1 MTDTLPATKP
11 VILIADNS
19 TAVTGAL
26 MAMRNATDQLR
37 QQYEFVYVLPS
48 GSKGRG
54 VLEESGYRVHE
65 LPFVEISKRVRSL
78 LLYVPML
85 LLNGWRLAGLVRRE
99 RAAVVHMND
108 FYNLT
113 GVLARLLTGRPL
125 VTHVRFLP
133 HTQMQPLARTW
144 RWVAEHLAQRVVC
157 VSQAVYSYFLPLPH
171 VRVISDPIPEGEKY
185 PPTNLAARTDGTVRV
200 LFLGNYIQGKGQ
212 NFAVKAFRVAYPQQP
227 NLRLH
232 FAGGDMGLEKN
243 REYRR
248 QLEATVAAAGLQQVV
263 TFGSFVQDV
272 EAAIKQADIVLNF
285 SESESFS
292 LTCLDALYFGTP
304 LIATDC
310 GGPAELFES
319 GQSGLLVPNRDVPA
333 MTRALLTLA
342 ADASMRTRFAAA
354 GREFV
359 RHKFR
364 AENTYEQLG
373 LLYGEVVTR
382 NSPGR

>member
-1 MTDTLPATKP
+1 MPQASSKP
-11 VILIADNS
+11 VILITDNS

-26 MAMRNATDQLR
+26 NAMCTATDHLR
-37 QQYEFVYVLPS
+37 PRYEFVYVLPT
-48 GSKGRG
+48 GSKGRP
-54 VLEESGYRVHE
+54 VLEAAGYRVHE

-78 LLYVPML
+78 LLYAPML
-85 LLNGWRLAGLVRRE
+85 LLNGWRLARLARRE
-99 RAAVVHMND
+99 QAAVLHMND

-113 GVLARLLTGRPL
+113 GVVARVLTGRPL

-133 HTQMQPLARTW
+133 HTQLQPLARTW

-157 VSQAVYSYFLPLPH
+157 VSRAVYSYFRPLPH
-171 VRVISDPIPEGEKY
+171 VSVVFDPVPEGEKY
-185 PPTNLAARTDGTVRV
+185 PPTSLATRPDGTVRM
-200 LFLGNYIQGKGQ
+200 LFLGNYIPGKGQ
-212 NFAVKAFRVAYPQQP
+212 NFAVEAFKAAYAQQP

-243 REYRR
+243 RAYRQ
-248 QLEATVAAAGLQQVV
+248 QLEAEVAAAGLQQVV

-319 GQSGLLVPNRDVPA
+319 GRSGLLVPNRDVPA
-333 MTRALLTLA
+333 MTRAMVQLG
-342 ADASMRTRFAAA
+342 ADAGLRQEFAAA
-354 GREFV
+354 GRAFV

-364 AENTYEQLG
+364 PESSYLQLG
-373 LLYGEVVTR
+373 QLYQEVI
-382 NSPGR
+382 GR

>member
-1 MTDTLPATKP
+1 MSSEYSFKFVLPAGSQ
-11 VILIADNS
+11 A
-19 TAVTGAL
+19 
-26 MAMRNATDQLR
+26 RATLAHR
-37 QQYEFVYVLPS
+37 GYATYEI
-48 GSKGRG
+48 
-54 VLEESGYRVHE
+54 
-65 LPFVEISKRVRSL
+65 PFIEISRRPKDL

-85 LLNGWRLAGLVRRE
+85 LLNGWRLAALVRRE
-99 RAAVVHMND
+99 RAAAVHMND

-113 GVLARLLTGRPL
+113 GVIARLLTGRPL
-125 VTHVRFLP
+125 ITHVRFLP
-133 HTQMQPLARTW
+133 HTQLQPLARTW

-157 VSQAVYSYFLPLPH
+157 VSEAVYSYFRPLPQ
-171 VRVISDPIPEGEKY
+171 VQVVFDPIPEGEKY
-185 PPTNLAARTDGTVRV
+185 PPTDLAPRPDGTVRL
-200 LFLGNYIQGKGQ
+200 LFLGNYIMGKGQ
-212 NFAVKAFRVAYPQQP
+212 NFAVEAFKAAYAQQP

-243 REYRR
+243 RAYRR
-248 QLEATVAAAGLQQVV
+248 QLEATVAAAGLTQVV

-319 GQSGLLVPNRDVPA
+319 GRSGLLVPNRDVPA
-333 MTRALLTLA
+333 MTQALLRLA
-342 ADASMRTRFAAA
+342 ADAELRREFAAA

-364 AENTYEQLG
+364 AAATYEQLG
-373 LLYGEVVTR
+373 KLYSEVLKK
-382 NSPGR
+382 

>member
-1 MTDTLPATKP
+1 MPQPTTKP
-11 VILIADNS
+11 IILIADNS

-26 MAMRNATDQLR
+26 MAIRNATDRLR
-37 QQYEFVYVLPS
+37 DQYEFVYVLPT
-48 GSKGRG
+48 GSRGRL
-54 VLEESGYRVHE
+54 VLEAAGYRVQE
-65 LPFVEISKRVRSL
+65 LPFVEISKRVRNL

-85 LLNGWRLAGLVRRE
+85 LLNGWRLAALVRRE
-99 RAAVVHMND
+99 RAVAIHMND

-113 GVLARLLTGRPL
+113 GVVARLLTDRPL

-157 VSQAVYSYFLPLPH
+157 VSQAVYSYFQPLPH
-171 VRVISDPIPEGEKY
+171 ISVIFDPVPEGEKY
-185 PPTNLAARTDGTVRV
+185 PPTDLTPRADGSVRV
-200 LFLGNYIQGKGQ
+200 LFLGNYIPGKGQ
-212 NFAVKAFRVAYPQQP
+212 NFAVEAFKTAYAQQP

-248 QLEATVAAAGLQQVV
+248 QLETAVAMAGLQEVV

-319 GQSGLLVPNRDVPA
+319 GRSGLLVPNRDVPA
-333 MTRALLTLA
+333 MTQALLKLA
-342 ADASMRTRFAAA
+342 ADAGLRQRFAAA

-364 AENTYEQLG
+364 PASSYEQLG
-373 LLYGEVVTR
+373 QLYAGVLK
-382 NSPGR
+382 

>member
-1 MTDTLPATKP
+1 
-11 VILIADNS
+11 
-19 TAVTGAL
+19 

-37 QQYEFVYVLPS
+37 DRYEFVYVLPS

-54 VLEESGYRVHE
+54 VLEAAGYRVHQ

-78 LLYVPML
+78 LLYGPML
-85 LLNGWRLAGLVRRE
+85 LLNGWRLAALVRRE
-99 RAAVVHMND
+99 RAGAVHMND

-113 GVLARLLTGRPL
+113 GVVARLLTGRPL
-125 VTHVRFLP
+125 ITHVRFLP

-157 VSQAVYSYFLPLPH
+157 VSEAVYSYFRPLPQ
-171 VRVISDPIPEGEKY
+171 VQVVFDPVPEGEKY
-185 PPTNLAARTDGTVRV
+185 PPTDLTARPDGTVRA
-200 LFLGNYIQGKGQ
+200 LFLGNYIMGKGQ
-212 NFAVKAFRVAYPQQP
+212 NFAVEAFKAAYAQQP
-227 NLRLH
+227 SLRLH

-243 REYRR
+243 RAYRR
-248 QLEATVAAAGLQQVV
+248 QLEAAVSAAGLAQVV

-319 GQSGLLVPNRDVPA
+319 GRSGILVPNRDVPA
-333 MTRALLTLA
+333 MTQALLALG
-342 ADASMRTRFAAA
+342 ADPELRRKYAAA

-364 AENTYEQLG
+364 AEATYEQLG
-373 LLYGEVVTR
+373 KLYAAVLAE
-382 NSPGR
+382 

>member
-1 MTDTLPATKP
+1 MPDLTKP

-26 MAMRNATDQLR
+26 MAIRNATDRLR
-37 QQYEFVYVLPS
+37 GRYEFVYVLPS
-48 GSKGRG
+48 GSTGRA
-54 VLEESGYRVHE
+54 VLETAGYRVHE
-65 LPFVEISKRVRSL
+65 VPFVEISKRVRNL

-85 LLNGWRLAGLVRRE
+85 LLNGWRLAALVRRE

-113 GVLARLLTGRPL
+113 GVMARLLTGRPL

-157 VSQAVYSYFLPLPH
+157 VSRAVYSYFQPLPH
-171 VRVISDPIPEGEKY
+171 VQVVFDPIPEGEKY
-185 PPTNLAARTDGTVRV
+185 PATALAPRADGTVRV
-200 LFLGNYIQGKGQ
+200 LFLGNYIVGKGQ
-212 NFAVKAFRVAYPQQP
+212 NFAVEAFKNAYAQQP
-227 NLRLH
+227 HLRLH

-243 REYRR
+243 RDYRR
-248 QLEATVAAAGLQQVV
+248 QLEAAVEAAGLREVV

-319 GQSGLLVPNRDVPA
+319 GRSGLLVPNRDVPA
-333 MTRALLTLA
+333 MTAALLRLA
-342 ADASMRTRFAAA
+342 ADADLRREFAAA

-364 AENTYEQLG
+364 AAASYEQLG
-373 LLYGEVVTR
+373 QLYDELLG
-382 NSPGR
+382 

>member
-1 MTDTLPATKP
+1 MSQPAKP
-11 VILIADNS
+11 VILVADNS

-26 MAMRNATDQLR
+26 MAMRSATDRLR
-37 QQYEFVYVLPS
+37 DRYEFVYVLPS
-48 GSKGRG
+48 GSKGRAL
-54 VLEESGYRVHE
+54 LEAAGYRVHE
-65 LPFVEISKRVRSL
+65 LPFVEISKRVRNL

-85 LLNGWRLAGLVRRE
+85 LLNGWRLAGLVRQE
-99 RAAVVHMND
+99 RAAIVHMND

-113 GVLARLLTGRPL
+113 GVIARLITGRPL
-125 VTHVRFLP
+125 MTHVRFLP

-144 RWVAEHLAQRVVC
+144 RWVAEHLAQRVIC
-157 VSQAVYSYFLPLPH
+157 VSEAVYSYFRPFPH
-171 VRVISDPIPEGEKY
+171 IKVIFDPIPEGEKY
-185 PPTNLAARTDGTVRV
+185 PATNLAARTDGTVHM
-200 LFLGNYIQGKGQ
+200 LFLGNYIPGKGQ
-212 NFAVKAFRVAYPQQP
+212 NFAVEAFKAAYPQQP
-227 NLRLH
+227 GLRLH

-243 REYRR
+243 REYRV
-248 QLEATVAAAGLQQVV
+248 QLQNAVAAAGLSEVV

-272 EAAIKQADIVLNF
+272 EETIKQADIVLNF

-319 GQSGLLVPNRDVPA
+319 GRSGLLVPNCDVPA
-333 MTRALLTLA
+333 MTEAMLLLA
-342 ADASMRTRFAAA
+342 SDLELRQQFAAA

-364 AENTYEQLG
+364 AEASYKQLG
-373 LLYGEVVTR
+373 QLYKGLIEKQ
-382 NSPGR
+382 